1 MFGSIYKSINVVAK
15 IVRESCRK
23 IYIIIYSPNVLI
35 ATALNIFLLESISS
49 FGIEFE
55 VSCNKRNN

>member
-15 IVRESCRK
+15 IVRESWRK

-35 ATALNIFLLESISS
+35 ATALNIFVLESI
-49 FGIEFE
+49 IY
-55 VSCNKRNN
+55 K